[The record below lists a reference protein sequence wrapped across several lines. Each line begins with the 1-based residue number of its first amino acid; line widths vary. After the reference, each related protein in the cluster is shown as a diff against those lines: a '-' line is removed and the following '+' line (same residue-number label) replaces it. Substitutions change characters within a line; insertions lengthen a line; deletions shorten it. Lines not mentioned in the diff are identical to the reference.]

1 MALFKSAS
9 ETTLKV
15 TGMHCQKCV
24 ARVKDALENVD
35 GVMSAEVSL
44 EEEKAVV
51 TGSVYTASLVEAV
64 VALDF
69 GCEVA

>member
-1 MALFKSAS
+1 MALFKSTS

-51 TGSVYTASLVEAV
+51 TGSVDTASLVEAV